1 MGLAVFSGLFIAT
14 ILAIFTIPSL
24 FVMVEKYFVRDKKT
38 KEPSPNIASHEH
50 GSEEKG
56 GH

>member
-1 MGLAVFSGLFIAT
+1 
-14 ILAIFTIPSL
+14 
-24 FVMVEKYFVRDKKT
+24 MVEKYFVRDKKT
-38 KEPSPNIASHEH
+38 KEPSLGTAAQNP